1 MHLSSPVIL
10 YVPLCIHQPGY
21 HTCWSGNEAV
31 YLSQFHS
38 SRSLALHRKTV
49 LEEDQTLNHSK
60 SSPPKSPSSN
70 VTTTQNS
77 SPSIS
82 NNSPRTRRRAPPPP
96 TQVEAKASSPKKNS
110 SSSNGT
116 EVARKDSKTDNR
128 LSMQVETS
136 NFIGDPR
143 PRFGS
148 LPRRTAPPP
157 PSKTD
162 PGGSPPKAGGSPA
175 KTSKDGFSTLPIGK
189 PPKHPS
195 SSDIVDTS
203 SFTTFS
209 TFKSSP
215 QSSHSRLQ
223 VKKSPLT
230 DRRYSEDAGRLQ
242 KQSSTSLSSS
252 GPIHRARSGS
262 IDSPASQRRAQSSS
276 SPGTPRQQSTSPGNS
291 PRSPRKYSL
300 SGGPSPGGSPQR
312 QRSSEGDVFHHIPLP
327 TSFSSKDGAEL
338 VEIVRTR

>member
-21 HTCWSGNEAV
+21 RACWSGNETV

-49 LEEDQTLNHSK
+49 LEEDKTLNHSK

-70 VTTTQNS
+70 VTSTQNS

-96 TQVEAKASSPKKNS
+96 TQVEAKASSPKHS
-110 SSSNGT
+110 TSSNGT

-128 LSMQVETS
+128 LSLQVETS

-162 PGGSPPKAGGSPA
+162 PGGSPPKAGSSPA

-252 GPIHRARSGS
+252 GPIRRARSGS
-262 IDSPASQRRAQSSS
+262 IDSPESQRRIQSSS
-276 SPGTPRQQSTSPGNS
+276 SPGTPRRQSTSTGNS
-291 PRSPRKYSL
+291 PKSPRKYSF